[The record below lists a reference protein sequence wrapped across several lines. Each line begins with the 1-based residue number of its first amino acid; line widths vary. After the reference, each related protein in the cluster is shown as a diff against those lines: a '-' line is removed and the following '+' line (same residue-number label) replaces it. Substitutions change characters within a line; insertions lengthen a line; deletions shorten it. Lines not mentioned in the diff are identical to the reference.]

1 MAGAG
6 PLSLPSLSLSLLVT
20 YSRKDVKSLFP
31 VSVFP
36 VSTHV
41 VSSNSLKFQSLV
53 FRFRLCFQF
62 PVSRL
67 TFPSLSFLVSR
78 FLVLVSRP
86 LELIEHRQ
94 SFRCFS
100 HSSRS
105 RRSGTLVTFGMSCLN
120 KKVTFL
126 LVWFRTRA
134 VGVVPRLCFRPFPPE
149 SAAVLG
155 ANGSGISSTP
165 SRSADSRREHS

>member
-1 MAGAG
+1 MQG
-6 PLSLPSLSLSLLVT
+6 LSLSSLSLLFI

-62 PVSRL
+62 PVSRHM
-67 TFPSLSFLVSR
+67 F
-78 FLVLVSRP
+78 LVSRP
-86 LELIEHRQ
+86 LNRIEHRQ

-165 SRSADSRREHS
+165 STLTDLRREQP